1 MILTIT
7 LHPSIDRT
15 VELGAALE
23 VGGVARAHG
32 RATEE
37 PAGKGVNVTRTLL
50 AAGTASTA
58 IVVADAHDRLVASL
72 EALDVPTR
80 AVAVHAPVRQN
91 LAIVDPDG
99 TTTKVNESGGAV
111 DARVLDALLDVV
123 DELATTASWVVIA
136 GSLPPGTDVEV
147 VAAIVRA
154 VRQADGARIAVD
166 TSGPALAAAI
176 DAGVDLVKPNE
187 TELAELLGLDAHA
200 LDDPASAVAAAHD
213 LTARVPTVLL
223 TLGADG
229 AALVTADGGWRAAP
243 PPTVVR
249 STVGAGDATLAGYLH
264 AEHRGLDH
272 AARLAQAVAHGSA
285 AAALPGTGIPTLDQ
299 ADASR
304 VAVHPIGRQA
314 TTH

>member
-23 VGGVARAHG
+23 VGGVARARG

-58 IVVADAHDRLVASL
+58 IVVADQHDRLVAAL
-72 EALDVPTR
+72 DGLDVPTH
-80 AVAVHAPVRQN
+80 AVHVDAPVRQN
-91 LAIVDPDG
+91 LTIVDPDG

-111 DARVLDALLDVV
+111 DGRVREALLDAV
-123 DELATTASWVVIA
+123 DELASTAAWVVLA
-136 GSLPPGTDVEV
+136 GSLPPDTDADV
-147 VAAIVRA
+147 VTAIVAA
-154 VRQADGARIAVD
+154 VRQSDGARIAVD
-166 TSGPALAAAI
+166 TSGAALAAAI

-187 TELAELLGLDAHA
+187 AELAELLGLDQHA
-200 LDDPASAVAAAHD
+200 LDEPEAAIAAARE
-213 LTARVPTVLL
+213 LARRVPTVLL
-223 TLGADG
+223 TLGAHG

-264 AEHRGLDH
+264 AEQRGRDH

-285 AAALPGTGIPTLDQ
+285 AAALPGTGIPTLGQ
-299 ADASR
+299 ADATR
-304 VAVHPIGRQA
+304 VDVHPIGHQA
-314 TTH
+314 TTR